1 MEDLRSSLNPKS
13 TQNLAQ
19 ISPLLIFV
27 SDYGGFKVLPSLT
40 TNLG

>member
-13 TQNLAQ
+13 TQHLTE
-19 ISPLLIFV
+19 ILSILIFV

-40 TNLG
+40 TDSG